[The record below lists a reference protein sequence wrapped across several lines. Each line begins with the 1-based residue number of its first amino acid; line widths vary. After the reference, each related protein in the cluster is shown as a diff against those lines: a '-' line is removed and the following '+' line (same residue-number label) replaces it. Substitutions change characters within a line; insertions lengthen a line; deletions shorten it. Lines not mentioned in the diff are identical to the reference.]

1 MKNKEDVRDLADIQ
15 VDLANL
21 VDDMRAIRRRL
32 DVLVLQDDTFGVNLV
47 AVIVHTIR
55 TLQGVVND
63 LNHVK
68 EIKETA

>member
-15 VDLANL
+15 LDLANL
-21 VDDMRAIRRRL
+21 VDDLRAIRRRL
-32 DVLVLQDDTFGVNLV
+32 GVLVLRDDTFGVSLV
-47 AVIVHTIR
+47 AVIVYTIH